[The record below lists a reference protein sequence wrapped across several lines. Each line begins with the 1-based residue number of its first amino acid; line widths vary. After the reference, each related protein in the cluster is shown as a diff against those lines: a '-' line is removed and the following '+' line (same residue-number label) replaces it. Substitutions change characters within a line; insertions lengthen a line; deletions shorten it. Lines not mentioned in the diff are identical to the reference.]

1 MHSNWQNFLQTQGAV
16 IEQNRVEHYGNLT
29 KELKY
34 TQTDTVLMD
43 RSHAGLICFSGDD
56 ARSFLQNQLSCD
68 VGDIGLNAAQYG
80 SCCTPKGRMLATFV
94 LWQSDGTFY
103 MQLPESMVTS
113 MIKRLSMYVLRA
125 KVTITDANENFIRI
139 GLVGKQSHQL
149 VEKYT
154 GSSFDIDPAC
164 CLNVIHYQQAHVIC
178 HNANRFEFFLP
189 PEQAP
194 ELWEQL
200 RQYAKPVGSNSWDW
214 LEIRD
219 GIPIILP
226 VTQEQFIPQMVNL
239 EAIGGVSFKKGCY
252 PGQEIVARTQHIGKI
267 KRRMYLAHIAS
278 GSADVVVMPGDELF
292 GDALADQ
299 SCGKIVNSAPA
310 PDGGFDVLAVIQV
323 SSKEAGNIYW
333 QSTKV
338 EQLEIIP
345 LPYSID

>member
-1 MHSNWQNFLQTQGAV
+1 MHSNWKNFVQTQGAV
-16 IEQNRVEHYGNLT
+16 IEQNRIEHYGNLT
-29 KELKY
+29 EELKY
-34 TQTDTVLMD
+34 TQNNTVLMD

-56 ARSFLQNQLSCD
+56 VRPFLQNQLSCD
-68 VGDIGLNAAQYG
+68 VGDVGLSTAQYG
-80 SCCTPKGRMLATFV
+80 SYCTPKGRMLATFI

-103 MQLPESMVTS
+103 MQLPESLVTS
-113 MIKRLSMYVLRA
+113 MIKRLSMFVLRA
-125 KVTITDANENFIRI
+125 KVIITDANENFIRI

-154 GSSFDIDPAC
+154 GSRFDIDPAR
-164 CLNVIHYQQAHVIC
+164 CLNVIHYQQAHVVR

-189 PEQAP
+189 VEQAP

-200 RQYAKPVGSNSWDW
+200 SQYAKPVGSNSWDW

-226 VTQEQFIPQMVNL
+226 ATQEQFIPQMVNL

-278 GSADVVVMPGDELF
+278 DSADVTVMPGDELF
-292 GDALADQ
+292 GDVLADQ

-310 PDGGFDVLAVIQV
+310 SDGGFDVLAVIQV
-323 SSKEAGNIYW
+323 SSSEGGNVYW
-333 QSTKV
+333 QSAKAQ
-338 EQLEIIP
+338 QLEIIP
-345 LPYSID
+345 LSYSID